1 MGPIYGNLHERSASA
16 NTAVAGRRVGTPSV
30 AYASL
35 NDTGKIIEDLRAQ
48 GGPLHGKIGLFK
60 WGTYP
65 IAGLFHGTSY

>member
-48 GGPLHGKIGLFK
+48 GGPPPWKNWFIKMG
-60 WGTYP
+60 YP